1 MRALI
6 LCPVAVSGLVLC
18 MGTTAPAQVFRL
30 TGGASSGFQA
40 QGAGLEVRGKG
51 YEAWSG
57 AGISDGR
64 IIFGSF
70 IKLRLNKYIVK
81 FGNDDVAMTL
91 PIDTFGTQST
101 LHTNGVTVET
111 QLKRTTLHAFAGQM
125 GSSFITPMFRAGT
138 SSGPLSAIL
147 FTDTLLTPNLRLF
160 SRNIFSSSQTAIGGV
175 EWKPHGRTSCR
186 IGIDLPLLRGLSCSL
201 DPGYT
206 LSFAAGIGSGHLYTS
221 EAVSLSRDRLDLNL
235 AYVAADDGFQRS
247 LAGTPLQSELDGANI
262 TGAVRPTTGTS
273 LSFGHQNYLVPQL
286 GDQPTLHA
294 QVDRLSGSWKIG
306 EYAGPSIGSALFR
319 SSLLNRTTIGA
330 SLWASQTLGPLDLRL
345 NYLVS
350 AADTNPAVQSIS
362 LTSQEKLTP
371 RISALQVTT
380 FSAGKTSVAFGGS
393 LLTNLLTLGVNYQT
407 LYVPFRPDRPFTQA
421 LSITLNLSLHGN
433 LHLSTATSFT
443 PQGKMIYTLA
453 GSGSYYR
460 LAGLEA
466 APQLQSFRLQQ
477 YVIHGQVTTP
487 DGLPIYGAAIR
498 IGKEVLYSDRDGR
511 FFARERKPGRYKV
524 EVVTTDFIA
533 TGDFTIIS
541 APEDAAAAKDQDA
554 PGIVIVLARS

>member
-1 MRALI
+1 MRSLI
-6 LCPVAVSGLVLC
+6 LWPVAVSGLFLC
-18 MGTTAPAQVFRL
+18 MEATAPAQVFRL

-57 AGISDGR
+57 AGISDGHL
-64 IIFGSF
+64 IFGSF
-70 IKLRLNKYIVK
+70 LKLRLNKYIVK

-111 QLKRTTLHAFAGQM
+111 QIKRTTLHAFAGQM

-138 SSGPLSAIL
+138 FSGPPAVIL
-147 FTDTLLTPNLRLF
+147 FTDTLLTQNLRLF
-160 SRNIFSSSQTAIGGV
+160 SRNIFSSTKTTISGF
-175 EWKPHGRTSCR
+175 EWKPRGKLPCLT
-186 IGIDLPLLRGLSCSL
+186 GTDLPLLRGLECKL
-201 DPGYT
+201 DHGYT
-206 LSFAAGIGSGHLYTS
+206 FSFAAGIGSGHLYTS
-221 EAVSLSRDRLDLNL
+221 EALSFSRPGLDLNL

-247 LAGTPLQSELDGANI
+247 LAETPLQSELDGANV
-262 TGAVRPTTGTS
+262 TGAIRPTGNTS

-286 GDQPTLHA
+286 GNQPTLHA
-294 QVDRLSGSWKIG
+294 QVDRLSGSWKVG
-306 EYAGPSIGSALFR
+306 EYDGTAVGSAVFR
-319 SSLLNRTTIGA
+319 SSLLNRTTRGA

-350 AADTNPAVQSIS
+350 AADTNPAVQSVS

-393 LLTNLLTLGVNYQT
+393 LLTNLLTVGVNYQT

-421 LSITLNLSLHGN
+421 LSVTLNLSLRGN

-443 PQGKMIYTLA
+443 PEGKMIYTLA

-466 APQLQSFRLQQ
+466 APPLQSFRLENYLIQ
-477 YVIHGQVTTP
+477 GQVTTP
-487 DGLPIYGAAIR
+487 NGLPIYGAAIR

-511 FFARERKPGRYKV
+511 FFARERKPGHYKV
-524 EVVTTDFIA
+524 EVAPSEFIA
-533 TGDFTIIS
+533 TGDFTIVS
-541 APEDAAAAKDQDA
+541 APEDAVATKDPAAPA
-554 PGIVIVLARS
+554 IVIVLSRS